1 MIELESDLQEQAI
14 LKALDS
20 ALRQES
26 MKEHFDRP
34 ALRLD
39 QELATN
45 PDLLLAWETV
55 PLETY
60 GAELPKMIRSSW
72 MFILR
77 ADVATL
83 PERHPNSHQRMMVHR
98 GEGDFQTWNGTA
110 WQSNLLVNDFSAP
123 VKSRWVS
130 IPPNVWHRS
139 MKPQENLVV
148 VSFHTAT
155 EDDLIEENGDPVTS
169 ETTQRRKYSEV

>member
-1 MIELESDLQEQAI
+1 
-14 LKALDS
+14 
-20 ALRQES
+20 
-26 MKEHFDRP
+26 
-34 ALRLD
+34 
-39 QELATN
+39 
-45 PDLLLAWETV
+45 
-55 PLETY
+55 
-60 GAELPKMIRSSW
+60 
-72 MFILR
+72 LR
-77 ADVATL
+77 AGVATL
-83 PERHPNSHQRMMVHR
+83 AERHPNSHQRMIVHR

-123 VKSRWVS
+123 LERRWVS

-169 ETTQRRKYSEV
+169 ETTQRRKYAEV